1 VKKKLVL
8 YGILLLVVTLVVAD
22 VFVAGG
28 GHVEVV
34 EENVSL
40 VEENNTLTE
49 QNQILTKE
57 NQTLTQENSQLT
69 QENSQLN
76 EKVSVLENTT
86 RKYEKTTS
94 NINDIKSFEFAVPI
108 QDSLSIHNNKH

>member
-1 VKKKLVL
+1 MKKKLVL

-22 VFVAGG
+22 VFMAGG

-57 NQTLTQENSQLT
+57 NQTLT